1 MADFRLLF
9 PTDYVA
15 AHDLGERDIRLKIR
29 AVVVEK
35 LQMTGGRKETK
46 PVVIFHG
53 AKKKLVL
60 NKTNARLIAAQ
71 HGNDT
76 DKWIGQV
83 VTLYATTT
91 DFGGKTVDC
100 IRVREGQ
107 ARVRGRAVPAESPPQ
122 LPPDEDPFLID
133 HGSVDDQ
140 TIPPADDMDPEPLL
154 PPHDPVTGETRP
166 S

>member
-15 AHDLGERDIRLKIR
+15 AHDLGERDVRLKIR
-29 AVVVEK
+29 AVVIEN
-35 LQMTGGRKETK
+35 LQIQGGRKETK

-76 DKWIGQV
+76 VKWIGQF

-107 ARVRGRAVPAESPPQ
+107 TNGRGRPTRSAEPAPQ

-133 HGSVDDQ
+133 HGSVDEQ
-140 TIPPADDMDPEPLL
+140 TIPEPDGLDPEP
-154 PPHDPVTGETRP
+154 PPHDSATGEVLP